1 MLPIELWPDSSGW
14 AAIPYLVIGTVAG
27 SPGPEPGVKKGRNQ
41 TPAKTVKPTETLA
54 NTPNVHCLMCP
65 ASCALLH
72 VPASCAPPH
81 LPCLMCPASC
91 GMPPSC
97 ACLLFRNISV
107 SIIEGAPSNA
117 ARQGFETNPA
127 RQGFV
132 TKGGGAGR
140 GGAPRQHGVLTHAHM
155 DLESCW
161 CGTPL
166 HALRTMMTQFIPS
179 LGISEESLP
188 ALCTECMQQAGSLQ
202 HGENGRWA
210 YLPLPGGRPSI
221 LS

>member
-1 MLPIELWPDSSGW
+1 MCTASCALPHVPCFM
-14 AAIPYLVIGTVAG
+14 
-27 SPGPEPGVKKGRNQ
+27 
-41 TPAKTVKPTETLA
+41 
-54 NTPNVHCLMCP
+54 CLPHVPLLICP
-65 ASCALLH
+65 ASCALPH
-72 VPASCAPPH
+72 VECLPPV
-81 LPCLMCPASC
+81 
-91 GMPPSC
+91 

-132 TKGGGAGR
+132 TKGGGGGAGR